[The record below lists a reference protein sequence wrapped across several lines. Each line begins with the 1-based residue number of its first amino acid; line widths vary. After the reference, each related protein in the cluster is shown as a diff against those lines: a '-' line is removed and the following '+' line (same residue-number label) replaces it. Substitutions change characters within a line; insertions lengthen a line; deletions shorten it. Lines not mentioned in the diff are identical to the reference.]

1 MCKLARKSNLFNCFS
16 YGPNE
21 EIRNQPSEEDL
32 RNKEVFERIW
42 SQTGLPL
49 VTNGSSASG
58 NLPAS
63 FRFLPGNL
71 LVFFSAAKAPTL
83 CASRMPSAKTNAIAE
98 LPTALH
104 LLCGGLD
111 NVWELMPMLFH

>member
-1 MCKLARKSNLFNCFS
+1 MVQAST
-16 YGPNE
+16 NE

-42 SQTGLPL
+42 SHARLL
-49 VTNGSSASG
+49 SVTNGSSASG

-71 LVFFSAAKAPTL
+71 LPVIFFSAAKAPTL

-98 LPTALH
+98 LPTASH
-104 LLCGGLD
+104 LLCGGLRQCLGAD
-111 NVWELMPMLFH
+111 ADALPQNILSGA

>member
-1 MCKLARKSNLFNCFS
+1 MVQAST
-16 YGPNE
+16 NE

-42 SQTGLPL
+42 SQTRLPL

-58 NLPAS
+58 NLPAT

-71 LVFFSAAKAPTL
+71 LVFFSAVKAPTL
-83 CASRMPSAKTNAIAE
+83 CASRMPSAKTNAITE
-98 LPTALH
+98 LPTASH
-104 LLCGGLD
+104 LLCGGLRQCLGAD
-111 NVWELMPMLFH
+111 ADALPQNILSGA